1 MSYFAST
8 IPCYLDP
15 VESAQFL
22 ELKIQP
28 NCSFSDPLI
37 CLPHSAMPQPVTA
50 YLLSVVLLLSF
61 ELAQEA
67 KLSRRSA
74 ALFAIA
80 FLHFLMLSVNL
91 FFFGHAERTDSD
103 YFYDPDFG
111 RYWRWA

>member
-8 IPCYLDP
+8 IPFLDP
-15 VESAQFL
+15 VGPARSY

-28 NCSFSDPLI
+28 NCSFSDSLI

-61 ELAQEA
+61 ELAREA
-67 KLSRRSA
+67 KLSKRSA
-74 ALFAIA
+74 ALGTIA
-80 FLHFLMLSVNL
+80 LLHFLMLSVNL